1 MGMFKELANKNRY
14 GWKDV
19 PNLKMEIYTI
29 HNKKEPARVFYFD
42 VASEVDYS
50 NADIYGKS
58 YVSFTLLVMNLDE
71 YFFLKE
77 SIEMK
82 TFSHAT
88 LEMEQIFRSE
98 QTLKDEELT
107 YPTGMWTSI
116 EIYNKFSC
124 TGDNYGTTITL
135 RR

>member
-1 MGMFKELANKNRY
+1 MGMFKKMVNKNRH
-14 GWKDV
+14 GWKEV

-29 HNKKEPARVFYFD
+29 NNKKEPARVFYFD
-42 VASEVDYS
+42 VVSEVDYL

-58 YVSFTLLVMNLDE
+58 YVNFALPVMNLDE

-107 YPTGMWTSI
+107 YPTGIWTSI
-116 EIYNKFSC
+116 EIHNIFSC

>member
-1 MGMFKELANKNRY
+1 MFKELANKNRH
-14 GWKDV
+14 GWKEV

-29 HNKKEPARVFYFD
+29 NNKKEPARVFYFD
-42 VASEVDYS
+42 VVSEVDYL

-58 YVSFTLLVMNLDE
+58 YVNFALPVMNLDE

-77 SIEMK
+77 AIEMK

-98 QTLKDEELT
+98 RTLKDEELT
-107 YPTGMWTSI
+107 YPTGIWTSI
-116 EIYNKFSC
+116 EIHNIFSC

>member
-1 MGMFKELANKNRY
+1 MGTFKELVNKNRH

-19 PNLKMEIYTI
+19 PDLKMEIYTI
-29 HNKKEPARVFYFD
+29 RNKKEPAKVFYFD
-42 VASEVDYS
+42 VVSEVDYS

-58 YVSFTLLVMNLDE
+58 YVSFTLPVMNLDE

-77 SIEMK
+77 SIELK

-107 YPTGMWTSI
+107 YSTGMWTSI
-116 EIYNKFSC
+116 EIHNEFSC

>member
-1 MGMFKELANKNRY
+1 MGIFQKLANKNRH

-29 HNKKEPARVFYFD
+29 HNKKEPAKIFYFD
-42 VASEVDYS
+42 VVREVNYF

-58 YVSFTLLVMNLDE
+58 CVSFVLPAMNLEE

-98 QTLKDEELT
+98 RTLKDEELT
-107 YPTGMWTSI
+107 YSTGMWTSI
-116 EIYNKFSC
+116 EIHNEFSC

>member
-1 MGMFKELANKNRY
+1 MGIFKKLADKNRH

-29 HNKKEPARVFYFD
+29 HNKKEPAKVFYFD
-42 VASEVDYS
+42 MVRETKYS

-58 YVSFTLLVMNLDE
+58 YVSFVLPVMNLEE

-107 YPTGMWTSI
+107 YPTGIWTSI
-116 EIYNKFSC
+116 EIHNKFSC

>member
-1 MGMFKELANKNRY
+1 MGMFKKMVNKNRH
-14 GWKDV
+14 GWKEV

-29 HNKKEPARVFYFD
+29 NNKKEPARVFYFD
-42 VASEVDYS
+42 VVREVDYL

-58 YVSFTLLVMNLDE
+58 YVNFALPVMNLDE

-107 YPTGMWTSI
+107 YPTGIWTSI
-116 EIYNKFSC
+116 EIHNIFSC

>member
-1 MGMFKELANKNRY
+1 MGMFKELANKNRH
-14 GWKDV
+14 GQKDV

-29 HNKKEPARVFYFD
+29 HNKKEPAKIFYFD
-42 VASEVDYS
+42 VVREANYF
-50 NADIYGKS
+50 NTDIYGKS
-58 YVSFTLLVMNLDE
+58 YASFVLPVMNLEE

-77 SIEMK
+77 TIEMK

-107 YPTGMWTSI
+107 YSTGMWTSI
-116 EIYNKFSC
+116 EMHNEFSC